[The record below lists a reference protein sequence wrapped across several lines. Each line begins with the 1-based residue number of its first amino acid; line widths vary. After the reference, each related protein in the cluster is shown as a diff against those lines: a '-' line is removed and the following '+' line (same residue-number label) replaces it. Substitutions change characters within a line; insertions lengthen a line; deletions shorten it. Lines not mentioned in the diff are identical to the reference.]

1 MSRKALFF
9 SLVLL
14 FLVQTANAITPIFL
28 KDSLDEIEIT
38 SADFE
43 LFVDTS
49 LTAQLEDILTHPKH
63 YSFERPSEPYSYIK
77 I

>member
-38 SADFE
+38 STDLE

-49 LTAQLEDILTHPKH
+49 LTA
-63 YSFERPSEPYSYIK
+63 
-77 I
+77 